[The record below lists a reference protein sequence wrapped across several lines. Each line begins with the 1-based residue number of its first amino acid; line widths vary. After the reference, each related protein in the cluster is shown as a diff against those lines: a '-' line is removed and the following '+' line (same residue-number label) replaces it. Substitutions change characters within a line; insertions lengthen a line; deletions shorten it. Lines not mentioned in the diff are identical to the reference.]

1 MFVLNI
7 KSYPNFLNKEEHDYV
22 VSKTLM
28 GNTWKFDGYSNETGF
43 TFWYMELINDEFFTN
58 HMFNK
63 IEVATNTKYKLNR
76 MYANGQTHGISGSY
90 HQDVES
96 NDKESY
102 KTFLYYV
109 NPFWDYQ
116 WGGSTIFHQAGENH
130 NQLFI
135 PNNGVLFDSTIYH
148 AGLEPTRHCK
158 ELRVTVAFKLT
169 EEKNGIRL

>member
-1 MFVLNI
+1 VFILNI
-7 KSYPNFLNKEEHDYV
+7 KSYPNFLNKEEHNYV
-22 VSKTLM
+22 ISKTLM
-28 GNTWKFDGYSNETGF
+28 GDTWKFDGYSNETGF

-58 HMFNK
+58 YMLNK

-76 MYANGQTHGISGSY
+76 MYANGQTYGISGSY

>member
-1 MFVLNI
+1 MFILNI
-7 KSYPNFLNKEEHDYV
+7 KSYPNFLNKEEHNYV
-22 VSKTLM
+22 ISKTLM
-28 GNTWKFDGYSNETGF
+28 GNTWKFNGYSNETGF

-58 HMFNK
+58 HMLNK

-76 MYANGQTHGISGSY
+76 MYANGQTYGLSGSY

-116 WGGSTIFHQAGENH
+116 WGGSTMFHQAGENH
-130 NQLFI
+130 TQLFI

-158 ELRVTVAFKLT
+158 ELRVTVAFKLIQ
-169 EEKNGIRL
+169 ERDIDD

>member
-1 MFVLNI
+1 
-7 KSYPNFLNKEEHDYV
+7 
-22 VSKTLM
+22 M
-28 GNTWKFDGYSNETGF
+28 GNTWAFNGCSTDN
-43 TFWYMELINDEFFTN
+43 TFSFWNMDLTQDVFFTT
-58 HMFNK
+58 HMLNK
-63 IEVATNTKYKLNR
+63 IKMFTEKNFALGRV
-76 MYANGQTHGISGSY
+76 YANGQTYGLCGSY

-158 ELRVTVAFKLT
+158 ELRVTVAFKLI

>member
-7 KSYPNFLNKEEHDYV
+7 KSYPNFLSNEEHEYV
-22 VSKTLM
+22 IAKTLK
-28 GNTWKFDGYSNETGF
+28 GNTWVFNGSSIEDKF
-43 TFWYMELINDEFFTN
+43 TFWYMELMDDEFFTK
-58 HMFNK
+58 HMLNK
-63 IEVATNTKYKLNR
+63 IEVATDTKFKLDR
-76 MYANGQTHGISGSY
+76 AYANGQTYGLPGSY
-90 HQDVES
+90 HRDVET
-96 NDKESY
+96 DITDVY

-109 NPFWDYQ
+109 NLYWDYQ
-116 WGGSTIFHQAGENH
+116 WGGSTFFYQEDKNY

-169 EEKNGIRL
+169 EEKNGIRI